1 MGLDLYFTTNDQE
14 IIHVAISEVL
24 HSNIFTPSTRWS
36 SCKVLRK
43 ISDYYRA
50 DCVLRGSDVSDFISE
65 LNEIKSR
72 MEYGSSEIASL
83 IDKVKSKEIVSLR
96 ICSD

>member
-14 IIHVAISEVL
+14 SIHVVISEIL
-24 HSNIFTPSTRWS
+24 HANIFTTSTRWS
-36 SCKVLRK
+36 SCKTLRK
-43 ISDYYRA
+43 IRDYYRA

-65 LNEIKSR
+65 LNEIKNR
-72 MEYGSSEIASL
+72 LEYGSSEITSI
-83 IDKVKSKEIVSLR
+83 IDKVKGKEIVSLR